1 MKKKL
6 LLSAFFSLLYAIMFS
21 QTAGISGKVKTAN
34 ENSSEFINIKI
45 KGTSL
50 STKTDSSGE
59 FSMQKLQSGNV
70 TLVVSAMGCETQE
83 IAVELRENETTNVPE
98 IFLAESS
105 HQLQSV
111 EVVGRKKS
119 SYKNDH
125 TFSATK
131 LEMRVIDVPQSI
143 SFVTKELI
151 QDQQAL
157 RLKDVGKNVAG
168 VNEFSTYDDITI
180 RGFRNNDSNGRL
192 INGLRGVNTFWTSP
206 LLVNIERVE
215 YIKGPASAVF
225 GNASPGGTINMITK
239 KPLDETRQAIQFTTG
254 SFNTFRTTADFT
266 GAVNEDKS
274 LLYRLNLG
282 YENADTYR
290 DQISNKSIVIA
301 PSVSFIPKEGTRF
314 NADLVYTNLDTKLDR
329 GRTIVQGTT
338 DLFATPIGFNI
349 AQPNDYLKSKTL
361 ALTLSFSQVISKYLT
376 FNASYL
382 KVRYDE
388 ELNEHGFNGYITPT
402 LISMYFNDRKTI
414 QHGNNLSTYFSSK
427 FNTGVLEHQAL
438 VGYDYINSEI
448 NQYQRDA
455 ENQTNTV
462 VNGETIIGNVRN
474 FDLSNPTYF
483 IRPIETY
490 NFTEGTNEITKYY
503 TNGLYVQDL
512 IKYKRLQLLL
522 SLRQEFYTFPENASA
537 GITDGKKTEKALLP
551 KVGLTYSITDNINVY
566 GTYATGF
573 EAQNAATVG
582 NVNAGGP
589 FDPMTSNLF
598 EVGSKGEFFNR
609 KLFIGTAVYQIT
621 KNNILVSANDAA
633 NPDLLEQRGQERARG
648 FEIEA
653 VGKINNNLSINLS
666 YAYNNAII
674 TESVKGDINNQVGL
688 TKENAPKHISGSWI
702 KYSFN
707 EGKIKGLGLAIGHSQ
722 VSERE
727 TFVRTLQLPSYIVFN
742 TAAYYKVDRFTIG
755 VNFNNIFDKKYLV
768 GGYNY
773 QRNFTGAPSNF
784 LVNVGYTF

>member
-1 MKKKL
+1 MKKKIVI
-6 LLSAFFSLLYAIMFS
+6 SSFFCLVSNFIFS
-21 QTAGISGKVKTAN
+21 QTSGISGTVKTAN
-34 ENSSEFINIKI
+34 SSSETVNIKI
-45 KGTSL
+45 KENAAATVTDRRGEYILKSL
-50 STKTDSSGE
+50 SA
-59 FSMQKLQSGNV
+59 GNKIV
-70 TLVVSAMGCETQE
+70 IISAVGFETQQ
-83 IAVELRENETTNVPE
+83 IAVELKENEITLVPEVFLVETTN
-98 IFLAESS
+98 
-105 HQLQSV
+105 QLQSV
-111 EVVGRKKS
+111 EVTGRKKS
-119 SYKNDH
+119 SYKNDN

-192 INGLRGVNTFWTSP
+192 INGLRGVNSFWTSP

-225 GNASPGGTINMITK
+225 ANSSPGGTINMITK
-239 KPLDETRQAIQFTTG
+239 KPLDEARQAIQFTTG
-254 SFNTFRTTADFT
+254 SFNTFRTSADFT
-266 GAVNEDKS
+266 GPVNDDKT

-301 PSVSFIPKEGTRF
+301 PSISFIPKEGTRF

-329 GRTIVQGTT
+329 GRTIIKGTT

-361 ALTLSFSQVISKYLT
+361 ALTLSFSQVINEHLT

-402 LISMYFNDRKTI
+402 MIAMYFNDRKTI
-414 QHGNNLSTYFSSK
+414 QQGNNLSTYFSSK
-427 FNTGVLEHQAL
+427 FKTGELQHQAV
-438 VGYDYINSEI
+438 VGYDYINGEI
-448 NQYQRDA
+448 NKYERDA
-455 ENQTNTV
+455 EN
-462 VNGETIIGNVRN
+462 ESGNVSN
-474 FDLSNPTYF
+474 FDLLKPTYL
-483 IRPIETY
+483 IRPIQTY
-490 NFTEGTNEITKYY
+490 KFTASENEISEYY
-503 TNGLYVQDL
+503 TNGFYVQDL
-512 IKYKRLQLLL
+512 IKYKKIQLLL
-522 SLRQEFYTFPENASA
+522 SLRQEFYTFPENKAA
-537 GITDGKKTEKALLP
+537 GITDGKKSEKALLP
-551 KVGLTYSITDNINVY
+551 KVGLTYSVADNINVY

-573 EAQNAATVG
+573 EAQDASIFGSANS
-582 NVNAGGP
+582 GGP
-589 FDPMTSNLF
+589 FDPMTSNLY
-598 EVGSKGEFFNR
+598 EVGSKGEFFNKR
-609 KLFIGTAVYQIT
+609 LFVGTAIYQIT
-621 KNNILVSANDAA
+621 KNNILVNANDAS

-648 FEIEA
+648 FEVEA
-653 VGKINNNLSINLS
+653 TGRIDNNWSVNLS

-674 TESVKGDINNQVGL
+674 TKSAKDDSDNKVGL
-688 TKENAPKHISGSWI
+688 TKENAPKNISGSWI
-702 KYSFN
+702 KYSFT

-722 VSERE
+722 VSKRE
-727 TFVRTLQLPSYIVFN
+727 TFVRTLQLPSYVVFN
-742 TAAYYKVDRFTIG
+742 AATYYKVDRFTIG
-755 VNFNNIFDKKYLV
+755 VNFNNVFDKKYLV

>member
-1 MKKKL
+1 MKKLVLSYL
-6 LLSAFFSLLYAIMFS
+6 LCLVSSIMFS
-21 QTAGISGKVKTAN
+21 QTSSVAGKVNTEHN
-34 ENSSEFINIKI
+34 NSESIQIKI
-45 KGTSL
+45 KENGASTNADSRGEYVIKNL
-50 STKTDSSGE
+50 SAGK
-59 FSMQKLQSGNV
+59 V
-70 TLVVSAMGCETQE
+70 TLVITALGFETQE
-83 IAVELRENETTNVPE
+83 IAVELKENEITAVPDIVLAETTN
-98 IFLAESS
+98 
-105 HQLQSV
+105 QLQSV
-111 EVVGRKKS
+111 EVTGRKKS
-119 SYKNDH
+119 SYKNDN

-131 LEMRVIDVPQSI
+131 LEMRVIDIPQSI

-192 INGLRGVNTFWTSP
+192 INGLRGVNSFWTSP

-225 GNASPGGTINMITK
+225 GNSSPGGTINMITK
-239 KPLDETRQAIQFTTG
+239 KPLDEARQAIQFTTG
-254 SFNTFRTTADFT
+254 SFNTFRTSADFT
-266 GAVNEDKS
+266 GPVNDDKT

-301 PSVSFIPKEGTRF
+301 PSISFIPKEGTRF
-314 NADLVYTNLDTKLDR
+314 NADLVYTNLNTKLDR

-361 ALTLSFSQVISKYLT
+361 ALTLSFSQAINEYLT

-402 LISMYFNDRKTI
+402 MIAMYFNDRKTI
-414 QHGNNLSTYFSSK
+414 QQGNNLSTYFSSK
-427 FNTGVLEHQAL
+427 FKTGDLEHQAL
-438 VGYDYINSEI
+438 AGYDFINGEI
-448 NQYQRDA
+448 DQYQRDA
-455 ENQTNTV
+455 EN
-462 VNGETIIGNVRN
+462 ESGNVSN
-474 FDLSNPTYF
+474 FDLLNPTYL

-490 NFTEGTNEITKYY
+490 VFTSSANEISKYY
-503 TNGLYVQDL
+503 TNGFYVQDL
-512 IKYKRLQLLL
+512 IKYKKIQLLL

-551 KVGLTYSITDNINVY
+551 KVGLTYSIADNINVY

-573 EAQNAATVG
+573 EAQNASIFG
-582 NVNAGGP
+582 NANSGGP
-589 FDPMTSNLF
+589 FDPMTSNLL
-598 EVGSKGEFFNR
+598 EAGSKGEFFNKR
-609 KLFIGTAVYQIT
+609 LFVGTAVYQIT
-621 KNNILVSANDAA
+621 KNNILVSANDAS

-653 VGKINNNLSINLS
+653 AGRIDNNWSVNLS
-666 YAYNNAII
+666 YAYNDAVI
-674 TESVKGDINNQVGL
+674 TKSTKDDVNNQVGL

-702 KYSFN
+702 KYSFT
-707 EGKIKGLGLAIGHSQ
+707 EGKIKGLGLALGHSQ
-722 VSERE
+722 VSKRE
-727 TFVRTLQLPSYIVFN
+727 TFVRTLQLPSYVVFN
-742 TAAYYKVDRFTIG
+742 AAAYYKVDRFTIG

>member
-1 MKKKL
+1 MNTKIFML
-6 LLSAFFSLLYAIMFS
+6 LCTLMCSYMFS
-21 QTAGISGKVKTAN
+21 QNSGISGSVKTSNMNSLDQITIKVKG
-34 ENSSEFINIKI
+34 SSI
-45 KGTSL
+45 
-50 STKTDSSGE
+50 STTTDSQGEYRIKNLNSGSVVLI
-59 FSMQKLQSGNV
+59 FSGSGF
-70 TLVVSAMGCETQE
+70 EKQE
-83 IAVELRENETTNVPE
+83 ITAELKDNETTLVPE
-98 IFLAESS
+98 VFMIESVN
-105 HQLQSV
+105 QLQSV
-111 EVVGRKKS
+111 EVTGRKKS
-119 SYKNDH
+119 SYKNDN

-131 LEMRVIDVPQSI
+131 LEMKVIDVPQSI

-225 GNASPGGTINMITK
+225 GNSSPGGTINMITK

-254 SFNTFRTTADFT
+254 SFNTFRTAADFT
-266 GAVNEDKS
+266 GAVNEDKT

-361 ALTLSFSQVISKYLT
+361 ALTLSFSQVINQYLT

-388 ELNEHGFNGYITPT
+388 ELNEHGFNGYLSPT
-402 LISMYFNDRKTI
+402 LIAMYFNDRKTI
-414 QHGNNLSTYFSSK
+414 QQGNNLSTYFSSK
-427 FNTGVLEHQAL
+427 FQTGDLEHQAIA
-438 VGYDYINSEI
+438 GYDYINGEI

-455 ENQTNTV
+455 EN
-462 VNGETIIGNVRN
+462 ESGNVSN
-474 FDLSNPTYF
+474 FDLSNPTYA

-490 NFTEGTNEITKYY
+490 VFTSTTNDITKYY
-503 TNGLYVQDL
+503 TNGFYVQDL
-512 IKYKRLQLLL
+512 IKYKKIQLLL

-551 KVGLTYSITDNINVY
+551 KIGLTYSIADNINVY

-573 EAQNAATVG
+573 EAQNATNVG

-589 FDPMTSNLF
+589 FDPMTSNLL
-598 EVGSKGEFFNR
+598 EIGSKGEFFNKR
-609 KLFIGTAVYQIT
+609 LFVGTSIYQIT
-621 KNNILVSANDAA
+621 RNNILVSANDAS

-653 VGKINNNLSINLS
+653 SGRIDNNWSVNLS

-674 TESVKGDINNQVGL
+674 TKSTVEDADDLVGR
-688 TKENAPKHISGSWI
+688 TKENAPKNISGSWI
-702 KYSFN
+702 KYNFT
-707 EGKIKGLGLAIGHSQ
+707 EGKIKGLGLAFGHSQ
-722 VSERE
+722 VSKRE
-727 TFVRTLQLPSYIVFN
+727 TFVRTLQLPSYVVFN

>member
-1 MKKKL
+1 MKNKFPL
-6 LLSAFFSLLYAIMFS
+6 IVFFALISTIMFS
-21 QTAGISGKVKTAN
+21 QTASIVGKVKTSN
-34 ENSSEFINIKI
+34 GNSLESINIKVKKSSI
-45 KGTSL
+45 ATI
-50 STKTDSSGE
+50 TDSDGDYE
-59 FSMQKLQSGNV
+59 IKNLKSGNIN
-70 TLVVSAMGCETQE
+70 LVISAVGFENQE
-83 IAVELRENETTNVPE
+83 ISVVTKENEVTIVPE
-98 IFLAESS
+98 VFLIEMTN
-105 HQLQSV
+105 QLQSV
-111 EVVGRKKS
+111 EVTGRKKS
-119 SYKNDH
+119 SYKNDN

-157 RLKDVGKNVAG
+157 RLKDVVKNVAG
-168 VNEFSTYDDITI
+168 VNEFSTYDDIVI

-192 INGLRGVNTFWTSP
+192 INGLRGINSFWTSP

-225 GNASPGGTINMITK
+225 GNSSPGGTINMITK

-254 SFNTFRTTADFT
+254 SFNTFRTTADFI
-266 GAVNEDKS
+266 GAVNDDKS

-290 DQISNKSIVIA
+290 DQIANKSIVIA
-301 PSVSFIPKEGTRF
+301 PSISFIPKEGTRF
-314 NADLVYTNLDTKLDR
+314 NADLVYTDLDTKLDR

-361 ALTLSFSQVISKYLT
+361 ALTLSFSQVINKYLT

-388 ELNEHGFNGYITPT
+388 ELNEHGFNGYLTPT

-414 QHGNNLSTYFSSK
+414 QQGNNLTTYFSSK
-427 FNTGVLEHQAL
+427 FNTGDLEHQAV
-438 VGYDYINSEI
+438 VGYDYIDGEKTV
-448 NQYQRDA
+448 YQRDA
-455 ENQTNTV
+455 EN
-462 VNGETIIGNVRN
+462 ESGNVSN
-474 FDLSNPTYF
+474 FDLSNPVYS
-483 IRPIETY
+483 IRNIETY
-490 NFTEGTNEITKYY
+490 NYGAPGYEFTNYN
-503 TNGLYVQDL
+503 TNGFYIQDL
-512 IKYKRLQLLL
+512 IKYKKIQLLL
-522 SLRQEFYTFPENASA
+522 SLRKEFYTFPENASA
-537 GITDGKKTEKALLP
+537 GIANGKKTQNALLP
-551 KVGLTYSITDNINVY
+551 KVGLTYSITDNINAY

-573 EAQNAATVG
+573 ENQNAATLG
-582 NVNAGGP
+582 SATTGGP
-589 FDPMTSNLF
+589 FDPMKSNLY
-598 EVGSKGEFFNR
+598 EIGSKGEFFNK
-609 KLFIGTAVYQIT
+609 KLFIGTAIYQIT
-621 KNNILVSANDAA
+621 KNNVLVNANDTS

-653 VGKINNNLSINLS
+653 TGKINDNWSVNLH

-674 TESVKGDINNQVGL
+674 TKSTVGNTDNKEGL
-688 TKENAPKHISGSWI
+688 TKENAPKNSSGSWI

-707 EGKIKGLGLAIGHSQ
+707 DGVIKGLGLAIGHSQ
-722 VSERE
+722 VSKRE
-727 TFVRTLQLPSYIVFN
+727 TLVRTLQLPSYVVYN
-742 TAAYYKVDRFTIG
+742 AAAYYKVDRFTIG
-755 VNFNNIFDKKYLV
+755 VNFNNIFDKKYLS

>member
-1 MKKKL
+1 MKRKIVMSCIFCL
-6 LLSAFFSLLYAIMFS
+6 ISGFIFS
-21 QTAGISGKVKTAN
+21 QTSGIAGKVKTGN
-34 ENSSEFINIKI
+34 DSPETINIKI
-45 KGTSL
+45 KGTSI
-50 STKTDSSGE
+50 SIMTDSRGE
-59 FSMQKLQSGNV
+59 YLIKNLPAGKITIVFTAVGF
-70 TLVVSAMGCETQE
+70 ETQE
-83 IAVELRENETTNVPE
+83 TTAELKENELTSVPE
-98 IFLAESS
+98 IILTELTN
-105 HQLQSV
+105 QLQSV
-111 EVVGRKKS
+111 EVTGRKKS
-119 SYKNDH
+119 SYKNDN

-131 LEMRVIDVPQSI
+131 LEMKVIDVPQSI

-192 INGLRGVNTFWTSP
+192 INGLRGVNSFWTSP

-225 GNASPGGTINMITK
+225 ANSSPGGTINMITK
-239 KPLDETRQAIQFTTG
+239 KPLDEARQAIQFTTG
-254 SFNTFRTTADFT
+254 SFNTFRTSADFT
-266 GAVNEDKS
+266 GPVNDEKT

-301 PSVSFIPKEGTRF
+301 PSVSFIPREGTRF

-361 ALTLSFSQVISKYLT
+361 ALTLSFSQIINKYLT

-388 ELNEHGFNGYITPT
+388 ELNEHGFNGYISPT
-402 LISMYFNDRKTI
+402 LIAMYFNDRKTT

-427 FNTGVLEHQAL
+427 FETGELMHQAV
-438 VGYDYINSEI
+438 VGYDYINGEI

-455 ENQTNTV
+455 EN
-462 VNGETIIGNVRN
+462 ESGNVSN

-490 NFTEGTNEITKYY
+490 DFTSTTNDISKYY
-503 TNGLYVQDL
+503 TNGFYVQDL
-512 IKYKRLQLLL
+512 IKYKKIQLLL

-537 GITDGKKTEKALLP
+537 GITDGKKSEKALLP
-551 KVGLTYSITDNINVY
+551 KVGLTYSVADNINVY

-573 EAQNAATVG
+573 EAQDASIFG

-589 FDPMTSNLF
+589 FDPMTSNLY
-598 EVGSKGEFFNR
+598 EIGSKGEFFNKR
-609 KLFIGTAVYQIT
+609 LFVGTAVYQIT
-621 KNNILVSANDAA
+621 RNNILVSANDAS

-653 VGKINNNLSINLS
+653 TGRIDNNWSVNLS

-674 TESVKGDINNQVGL
+674 TKSTKDDVDNQVGL
-688 TKENAPKHISGSWI
+688 TKENAPKNISGSWI
-702 KYSFN
+702 KYSFT
-707 EGKIKGLGLAIGHSQ
+707 EGSIKGLGLAVGHSQ
-722 VSERE
+722 VSKRE
-727 TFVRTLQLPSYIVFN
+727 TFVRTLQLPSYVVFN
-742 TAAYYKVDRFTIG
+742 AALYYKVDRFTIG
-755 VNFNNIFDKKYLV
+755 TNFNNIFNKKYLV

>member
-1 MKKKL
+1 MKTKL
-6 LLSAFFSLLYAIMFS
+6 LLSLFFIFISTYIFS
-21 QTAGISGKVKTAN
+21 QSAIIGSVKTSDI
-34 ENSSEFINIKI
+34 NSGELIKIKI
-45 KGTSL
+45 KGTTISTIAKDNGEYEIKNL
-50 STKTDSSGE
+50 SP
-59 FSMQKLQSGNV
+59 GNIV
-70 TLVVSAMGCETQE
+70 LVLSANGFETQE
-83 IAVELRENETTNVPE
+83 EAIEIKENQVTILPDILLVSTTN
-98 IFLAESS
+98 
-105 HQLQSV
+105 QLQSV
-111 EVVGRKKS
+111 EVTGRKKS
-119 SYKNDH
+119 SYKNDN

-192 INGLRGVNTFWTSP
+192 INGLRSVNNFWTSP

-225 GNASPGGTINMITK
+225 ANSSPGGTINMITK

-254 SFNTFRTTADFT
+254 SFDTFRTSADFT

-301 PSVSFIPKEGTRF
+301 PSISFIPKEGTRF
-314 NADLVYTNLDTKLDR
+314 NADLVYTDLDTKLDR

-361 ALTLSFSQVISKYLT
+361 ALTLSFSQVISEHLI

-388 ELNEHGFNGYITPT
+388 ELNEHGFNGYISPT
-402 LISMYFNDRKTI
+402 LIAMYFNDRKTI
-414 QHGNNLSTYFSSK
+414 QQGNNLSTYFSSK
-427 FNTGVLEHQAL
+427 FKTGDLEHQAIA
-438 VGYDYINSEI
+438 GYDYISGEI

-455 ENQTNTV
+455 EN
-462 VNGETIIGNVRN
+462 ESGNVSN

-483 IRPIETY
+483 IRPVETY
-490 NFTEGTNEITKYY
+490 NFTSTTNEISKYY
-503 TNGLYVQDL
+503 TNGFYVQDL
-512 IKYKRLQLLL
+512 IKYKKIQLLL

-537 GITDGKKTEKALLP
+537 GITDGKKSEKALLP
-551 KVGLTYSITDNINVY
+551 KVGLTYSITDNINAY

-573 EAQNAATVG
+573 EAQDVSIVG
-582 NVNAGGP
+582 NANIGGP
-589 FDPMTSNLF
+589 FDPMTSNLY
-598 EVGSKGEFFNR
+598 EIGSKGEFFNKR
-609 KLFIGTAVYQIT
+609 LFVGTAVYQIT
-621 KNNILVSANDAA
+621 RNNILVSANDEA

-648 FEIEA
+648 FEVEA
-653 VGKINNNLSINLS
+653 TGRIDNKWSVNLS

-674 TESVKGDINNQVGL
+674 TKSTKEDEDNNVGR
-688 TKENAPKHISGSWI
+688 TKENAPKSISGSWI
-702 KYSFN
+702 KYNFT
-707 EGKIKGLGLAIGHSQ
+707 EGKIKGFGLAIGHSQ
-722 VSERE
+722 VSKRE
-727 TFVRTLQLPSYIVFN
+727 TFVRTLQLPSYVVFN

-755 VNFNNIFDKKYLV
+755 INFNNIFDKKYLV

>member
-1 MKKKL
+1 MKNKFPL
-6 LLSAFFSLLYAIMFS
+6 IVFFGLISTIMFS
-21 QTAGISGKVKTAN
+21 QTASIVGKVKTSNAN
-34 ENSSEFINIKI
+34 SLESINIKV
-45 KGTSL
+45 KRTSI
-50 STKTDSSGE
+50 STTTNSSGE
-59 FSMQKLQSGNV
+59 YEIKNLKAGNV
-70 TLVVSAMGCETQE
+70 NLLVSAIGFESQE
-83 IAVELRENETTNVPE
+83 ITVELKENEVTTVPE
-98 IFLAESS
+98 IFLIESTN
-105 HQLQSV
+105 QLQSV
-111 EVVGRKKS
+111 EVTGRKKS
-119 SYKNDH
+119 SYKNDN

-157 RLKDVGKNVAG
+157 RLKDVVKNVAG
-168 VNEFSTYDDITI
+168 VNEFSTYDDIVI

-192 INGLRGVNTFWTSP
+192 INGLRGINTFWTSP

-225 GNASPGGTINMITK
+225 GNSSPGGTINMITK

-266 GAVNEDKS
+266 GAVNDDKS

-290 DQISNKSIVIA
+290 DQITNKSIVIA

-314 NADLVYTNLDTKLDR
+314 NADLVYTDLDTKLDR
-329 GRTIVQGTT
+329 GRTVVQGTT

-361 ALTLSFSQVISKYLT
+361 ALTLSFSQVINRYLT

-388 ELNEHGFNGYITPT
+388 ELNEHGFNGYLTPT

-414 QHGNNLSTYFSSK
+414 QHGNNLTTYFSSK
-427 FNTGVLEHQAL
+427 FNTGELEHQA
-438 VGYDYINSEI
+438 VAGYDYINGEK
-448 NQYQRDA
+448 NVYQRDA
-455 ENQTNTV
+455 EN
-462 VNGETIIGNVRN
+462 ESGNVSN
-474 FDLSNPTYF
+474 FDLSNPTYS

-490 NFTEGTNEITKYY
+490 NFATPIYELTNYH
-503 TNGLYVQDL
+503 TNGFYIQDL
-512 IKYKRLQLLL
+512 IKYKKIQLLL
-522 SLRQEFYTFPENASA
+522 SLRKEFYTFPENASA
-537 GITDGKKTEKALLP
+537 GIANGKKTQNALLP
-551 KVGLTYSITDNINVY
+551 KVGLTYSIIDNINVY

-573 EAQNAATVG
+573 ENQNAATLG
-582 NVNAGGP
+582 SATTGGP
-589 FDPMTSNLF
+589 FDPMESNLY
-598 EVGSKGEFFNR
+598 EIGSKGEFFNK
-609 KLFIGTAVYQIT
+609 KLFIGTAIYQIT
-621 KNNILVSANDAA
+621 KNNVLVNANNTL

-653 VGKINNNLSINLS
+653 TGKINDNWSVNLH

-674 TESVKGDINNQVGL
+674 TKSTVGNTDNKEGL
-688 TKENAPKHISGSWI
+688 TKENAPKNSSGSWI

-707 EGKIKGLGLAIGHSQ
+707 EGVIKGLGLAIGHSQ
-722 VSERE
+722 VSKRE
-727 TFVRTLQLPSYIVFN
+727 TLVRTLQLPSYVVYN
-742 TAAYYKVDRFTIG
+742 AAAYYKVDRFTIG
-755 VNFNNIFDKKYLV
+755 VNFNNIFDKKYLS

>member
-1 MKKKL
+1 MKNKL
-6 LLSAFFSLLYAIMFS
+6 FLSAFFCLLSTIVFS
-21 QTAGISGKVKTAN
+21 QFSGISGKVKTSDGSSIEFAN
-34 ENSSEFINIKI
+34 IKLKENSISTTTNS
-45 KGTSL
+45 KGEYEL
-50 STKTDSSGE
+50 KNL
-59 FSMQKLQSGNV
+59 KSGNI
-70 TLVVSAMGCETQE
+70 TLMVSAIGFERQE
-83 IAVELRENETTNVPE
+83 ISVELKENETTIIPE
-98 IFLAESS
+98 IFLIEATNE
-105 HQLQSV
+105 LQSV
-111 EVVGRKKS
+111 EVIGRKKS
-119 SYKNDH
+119 SYKNDN

-168 VNEFSTYDDITI
+168 VNEFSTYDDIVI

-225 GNASPGGTINMITK
+225 GNSSPGGTINMITK

-266 GAVNEDKS
+266 GAVNEDKT

-290 DQISNKSIVIA
+290 DQINNKSIVIA

-314 NADLVYTNLDTKLDR
+314 NADLVYTKLDTKLDR

-349 AQPNDYLKSKTL
+349 AQPNDYLRSKTL
-361 ALTLSFSQVISKYLT
+361 ALTLSFSQVINKYLT

-402 LISMYFNDRKTI
+402 LIAMYFNDRKTI

-427 FNTGVLEHQAL
+427 FNTGDLEHQA
-438 VGYDYINSEI
+438 VAGYDYINGEI

-455 ENQTNTV
+455 EN
-462 VNGETIIGNVRN
+462 ESGNVSN

-490 NFTEGTNEITKYY
+490 DFTSTTNDISKYY
-503 TNGLYVQDL
+503 TNGFYVQDL
-512 IKYKRLQLLL
+512 IRYKRLQLLL
-522 SLRQEFYTFPENASA
+522 SLRQEFYTFPENVSA

-551 KVGLTYSITDNINVY
+551 KVGLTYSITDNINAY

-573 EAQNAATVG
+573 ENQNAATVG
-582 NVNAGGP
+582 NINAGGP
-589 FDPMTSNLF
+589 FDPMTSNLL
-598 EVGSKGEFFNR
+598 EIGSKGEFFNK

-621 KNNILVSANDAA
+621 RNNILVSANDAT

-648 FEIEA
+648 FEMEA

-674 TESVKGDINNQVGL
+674 TKSTKDDTNDVVGR

-707 EGKIKGLGLAIGHSQ
+707 KGVIKGLGLAIGHSQ
-722 VSERE
+722 VSKRE
-727 TFVRTLQLPSYIVFN
+727 TFVRALQLASYVVFN

-755 VNFNNIFDKKYLV
+755 VNFNNIFDKKYLS

>member
-1 MKKKL
+1 MKNKFPL
-6 LLSAFFSLLYAIMFS
+6 IVFFGLISTIMFS
-21 QTAGISGKVKTAN
+21 QTASIVGKVKTSN
-34 ENSSEFINIKI
+34 GNSLESINIKVKKSSI
-45 KGTSL
+45 AT
-50 STKTDSSGE
+50 TTDSDGDYE
-59 FSMQKLQSGNV
+59 IKNLKSGNIN
-70 TLVVSAMGCETQE
+70 LIISAVGFENQE
-83 IAVELRENETTNVPE
+83 ISVVTNENEVTIVPE
-98 IFLAESS
+98 IFLIESTN
-105 HQLQSV
+105 QLQSV
-111 EVVGRKKS
+111 EVTGRKKS
-119 SYKNDH
+119 SYKNDN

-157 RLKDVGKNVAG
+157 RLKDVVKNVAG
-168 VNEFSTYDDITI
+168 VNEFSTYDDIVI

-192 INGLRGVNTFWTSP
+192 INGLRGINSFWTSP

-225 GNASPGGTINMITK
+225 GNSSPGGTINMITK

-266 GAVNEDKS
+266 GAVNDDKS

-290 DQISNKSIVIA
+290 DQIANKSIVIA

-314 NADLVYTNLDTKLDR
+314 NADLVYTDLDTKLDR

-361 ALTLSFSQVISKYLT
+361 ALTLSFSQAINEYLT

-388 ELNEHGFNGYITPT
+388 ELNEHGFNGYVTPT

-414 QHGNNLSTYFSSK
+414 QQGNNLTTYFSSK
-427 FNTGVLEHQAL
+427 FNTGDLEHQAV
-438 VGYDYINSEI
+438 VGYDYIDGEKTV
-448 NQYQRDA
+448 YQRDA
-455 ENQTNTV
+455 EN
-462 VNGETIIGNVRN
+462 ESGNVSN
-474 FDLSNPTYF
+474 FDLSNPVYS
-483 IRPIETY
+483 IRNIETY
-490 NFTEGTNEITKYY
+490 NYGTPGYEFTNYH
-503 TNGLYVQDL
+503 TNGFYIQDL
-512 IKYKRLQLLL
+512 IKYKKIQLLL
-522 SLRQEFYTFPENASA
+522 SLRKEFYTFPENASA
-537 GITDGKKTEKALLP
+537 GITNGKKTQNALLP
-551 KVGLTYSITDNINVY
+551 KVGLTYSITDNINAY

-573 EAQNAATVG
+573 ENQNAATLG
-582 NVNAGGP
+582 SATTGGP
-589 FDPMTSNLF
+589 FDPMKSNLY
-598 EVGSKGEFFNR
+598 EIGSKGEFFNK
-609 KLFIGTAVYQIT
+609 KLFIGTAIYQIT
-621 KNNILVSANDAA
+621 KNNVLVNANDTS

-653 VGKINNNLSINLS
+653 TGKINDNWSVNLH

-674 TESVKGDINNQVGL
+674 TKSTVGNTDNKEGL
-688 TKENAPKHISGSWI
+688 TKENAPKNSSGSWI

-707 EGKIKGLGLAIGHSQ
+707 EGVIKGLGLAIGHSQ
-722 VSERE
+722 VSKRE
-727 TFVRTLQLPSYIVFN
+727 TLVRTLQLPSYVVYN
-742 TAAYYKVDRFTIG
+742 AAAYYKVDRFTIG
-755 VNFNNIFDKKYLV
+755 VNFNNIFDKKYLS

>member
-1 MKKKL
+1 
-6 LLSAFFSLLYAIMFS
+6 MFS
-21 QTAGISGKVKTAN
+21 QTASIAGKVKTLN
-34 ENSSEFINIKI
+34 GNSSDFINVKI
-45 KGTSL
+45 KGTSV
-50 STKTDSSGE
+50 SASTDSNGE
-59 FSMQKLQSGNV
+59 YSIKNLQIGNA
-70 TLVVSAMGCETQE
+70 TLIVSAIGFETQE
-83 IAVELRENETTNVPE
+83 ISVELKENETTIAPE
-98 IFLAESS
+98 IFLIEATNE
-105 HQLQSV
+105 LQSV

-119 SYKNDH
+119 SYKNDN

-168 VNEFSTYDDITI
+168 VNEFSTYDDIVI

-225 GNASPGGTINMITK
+225 GNSSPGGTINMITK

-254 SFNTFRTTADFT
+254 TFNTFRTTADFT
-266 GAVNEDKS
+266 GAVNEDKT

-290 DQISNKSIVIA
+290 DQIGNKSIVVA

-329 GRTIVQGTT
+329 GRTIIQGTT

-349 AQPNDYLKSKTL
+349 AQPNDYLRSKTL
-361 ALTLSFSQVISKYLT
+361 ALTLSFSQVINKYLT

-414 QHGNNLSTYFSSK
+414 QHGNNLTTYFSSN
-427 FNTGVLEHQAL
+427 FNTGELKHQAIA
-438 VGYDYINSEI
+438 GYDYINGEI
-448 NQYQRDA
+448 NQFQRDA
-455 ENQTNTV
+455 ENETD
-462 VNGETIIGNVRN
+462 VNNVKGNVRN
-474 FDLSNPTYF
+474 FDLLNPTYF

-490 NFTEGTNEITKYY
+490 NFTEGTNEITEYY
-503 TNGLYVQDL
+503 TNGFYIQDL
-512 IKYKRLQLLL
+512 IKYKRIQLLL
-522 SLRQEFYTFPENASA
+522 SLRQEFYTFPENASS

-551 KVGLTYSITDNINVY
+551 KVGLTYSITDNINAY

-573 EAQNAATVG
+573 ENQNAATVG
-582 NVNAGGP
+582 NANAGGP

-598 EVGSKGEFFNR
+598 ELGSKGEFFNNR
-609 KLFIGTAVYQIT
+609 LFIGTAIYQIT
-621 KNNILVSANDAA
+621 RNNILVSANDAT

-648 FEIEA
+648 FEVEA

-674 TESVKGDINNQVGL
+674 TKSTKDDTNDVVGR

-707 EGKIKGLGLAIGHSQ
+707 EGVIKGLGLAIGHSQ
-722 VSERE
+722 VSKRE
-727 TFVRTLQLPSYIVFN
+727 TFVRALQLPSYVVFN

-755 VNFNNIFDKKYLV
+755 VNFNNIFDKKYLS

>member
-1 MKKKL
+1 MKNKL
-6 LLSAFFSLLYAIMFS
+6 FLSTIFCLLSAIMFS
-21 QTAGISGKVKTAN
+21 QTAGISGKVKTIH
-34 ENSSEFINIKI
+34 ENSSEFVNIKI

-50 STKTDSSGE
+50 STNTDSNGE
-59 FSMQKLQSGNV
+59 YTIKNLQTGSA
-70 TLVVSAMGCETQE
+70 TLVISAIGCQTQE
-83 IAVELRENETTNVPE
+83 IAVELKENEITIVPD
-98 IFLAESS
+98 IFLVEATHE
-105 HQLQSV
+105 LQSV
-111 EVVGRKKS
+111 EVTGRKKS

-192 INGLRGVNTFWTSP
+192 INGLRGVNSFWTSP

-225 GNASPGGTINMITK
+225 ANSSPGGTINMITK

-282 YENADTYR
+282 YENADTFR

-301 PSVSFIPKEGTRF
+301 PSISFIPKEGTRF

-361 ALTLSFSQVISKYLT
+361 ALTLSFSQVINKYLT

-427 FNTGVLEHQAL
+427 FETGVLEHQL
-438 VGYDYINSEI
+438 VAGYDYINGEI

-455 ENQTNTV
+455 EN
-462 VNGETIIGNVRN
+462 ETGNVKN
-474 FDLSNPTYF
+474 FDLLNPTYF
-483 IRPIETY
+483 IRDIDKY
-490 NFTEGTNEITKYY
+490 NYNEPTSQLTNYY
-503 TNGLYVQDL
+503 TNGIYLQDL

-537 GITDGKKTEKALLP
+537 GITNGKKSEKALLP
-551 KVGLTYSITDNINVY
+551 KVGLTYSITDNINAY
-566 GTYATGF
+566 ATFATGF
-573 EAQNAATVG
+573 EAQNASTVG
-582 NVNAGGP
+582 NSNAGGP

-609 KLFIGTAVYQIT
+609 KLFIGTAIYQIT
-621 KNNILVSANDAA
+621 KNNILVSANDAS

-648 FEIEA
+648 FEVEA

-727 TFVRTLQLPSYIVFN
+727 TFVRTLQLPSYVVFN

>member
-1 MKKKL
+1 MKNKL
-6 LLSAFFSLLYAIMFS
+6 FLSIFICLLSTIVFS
-21 QTAGISGKVKTAN
+21 QTASVAGKVKTLN
-34 ENSSEFINIKI
+34 GNSSDFINVKI
-45 KGTSL
+45 KGTSV
-50 STKTDSSGE
+50 SASTDSNGE
-59 FSMQKLQSGNV
+59 YSIKNLQIGNA
-70 TLVVSAMGCETQE
+70 TLIVSAIGFETQE
-83 IAVELRENETTNVPE
+83 ISVALKENETTIAPE
-98 IFLAESS
+98 IFLIEATNE
-105 HQLQSV
+105 LQSV
-111 EVVGRKKS
+111 EVIGRKKS
-119 SYKNDH
+119 SYKNDN

-131 LEMRVIDVPQSI
+131 LEMKVIDVPQSI
-143 SFVTKELI
+143 SFVTKEFI

-168 VNEFSTYDDITI
+168 VNEFSTYDDIVI

-225 GNASPGGTINMITK
+225 GNSSPGGTINMITK

-266 GAVNEDKS
+266 GAVNEDKT

-290 DQISNKSIVIA
+290 DQIGNKSIVVA

-361 ALTLSFSQVISKYLT
+361 ALTLSFSQVINKYLT

-414 QHGNNLSTYFSSK
+414 QHGNNLTTYFSSN
-427 FNTGVLEHQAL
+427 FNTGELKHQAIA
-438 VGYDYINSEI
+438 GYDYINGEI
-448 NQYQRDA
+448 NQFQRDA
-455 ENQTNTV
+455 ENETD
-462 VNGETIIGNVRN
+462 VNNVKGNVRN
-474 FDLSNPTYF
+474 FDLLNPTYF

-490 NFTEGTNEITKYY
+490 NFTEGTNEITEYY
-503 TNGLYVQDL
+503 TNGFYIQDL
-512 IKYKRLQLLL
+512 IKYKRVQLLL
-522 SLRQEFYTFPENASA
+522 SLRQEFYTFPENASS

-551 KVGLTYSITDNINVY
+551 KVGLTYSITDNINAY

-573 EAQNAATVG
+573 ENQNAATVG
-582 NVNAGGP
+582 NINAGGP

-598 EVGSKGEFFNR
+598 EIGSKGEFFNNR
-609 KLFIGTAVYQIT
+609 LFIGTAIYQIT
-621 KNNILVSANDAA
+621 RNNILVSANDAT

-648 FEIEA
+648 FEVEA

-674 TESVKGDINNQVGL
+674 TKSTKDDTNDVVGR

-707 EGKIKGLGLAIGHSQ
+707 EGVIKGLGLAIGHSQ
-722 VSERE
+722 VSKRE
-727 TFVRTLQLPSYIVFN
+727 TFVRALQLPSYVVFN

-755 VNFNNIFDKKYLV
+755 VNFNNIFDKKYLI

>member
-1 MKKKL
+1 
-6 LLSAFFSLLYAIMFS
+6 MFS
-21 QTAGISGKVKTAN
+21 QTASIAGKVKTLN
-34 ENSSEFINIKI
+34 GNSSDFINVKI
-45 KGTSL
+45 KGTSV
-50 STKTDSSGE
+50 SASTDSNGE
-59 FSMQKLQSGNV
+59 YSIKNLQIGNA
-70 TLVVSAMGCETQE
+70 TLIVSAIGFETQE
-83 IAVELRENETTNVPE
+83 ISVELKENETTIAPE
-98 IFLAESS
+98 IFLIEATNE
-105 HQLQSV
+105 LQSV

-119 SYKNDH
+119 SYKNDN

-168 VNEFSTYDDITI
+168 VNEFSTYDDIVI

-225 GNASPGGTINMITK
+225 GNSSPGGTINMITK

-254 SFNTFRTTADFT
+254 TFNTFRTTADFT
-266 GAVNEDKS
+266 GAVNEDKT

-290 DQISNKSIVIA
+290 DQIGNKSIVVA

-329 GRTIVQGTT
+329 GRTIIQGTT

-349 AQPNDYLKSKTL
+349 AQPNDYLRSKTL
-361 ALTLSFSQVISKYLT
+361 ALTLSFSQVINKYLT

-414 QHGNNLSTYFSSK
+414 QHGNNLTTYFSSN
-427 FNTGVLEHQAL
+427 FNTGELKHQAIA
-438 VGYDYINSEI
+438 GYDYINGEI
-448 NQYQRDA
+448 NQFQRDA
-455 ENQTNTV
+455 ENETD
-462 VNGETIIGNVRN
+462 VNNVKGNVRN
-474 FDLSNPTYF
+474 FDLLNPTYF

-490 NFTEGTNEITKYY
+490 NFTEGTNEITEYY
-503 TNGLYVQDL
+503 TNGFYIQDL
-512 IKYKRLQLLL
+512 IKYKRIQLLL
-522 SLRQEFYTFPENASA
+522 SLRQEFYTFPENASS

-551 KVGLTYSITDNINVY
+551 KVGLTYSITDNINAY

-573 EAQNAATVG
+573 ENQNAATVG
-582 NVNAGGP
+582 NANAGGP

-598 EVGSKGEFFNR
+598 ELGSKGEFFNNR
-609 KLFIGTAVYQIT
+609 LFIGTAIYQIT
-621 KNNILVSANDAA
+621 RNNILVSANDAT

-648 FEIEA
+648 FEVEA
-653 VGKINNNLSINLS
+653 VGKINNNLGINLS

-674 TESVKGDINNQVGL
+674 TKSTKDDTNDVVGR

-707 EGKIKGLGLAIGHSQ
+707 EGVIKGLGLAIGHSQ
-722 VSERE
+722 VSKRE
-727 TFVRTLQLPSYIVFN
+727 TFVRALQLPSYVVFN

-755 VNFNNIFDKKYLV
+755 VNFNNIFDKKYLS

>member
-1 MKKKL
+1 MKKIT
-6 LLSAFFSLLYAIMFS
+6 LSCILCFISSFVFA
-21 QTAGISGKVKTAN
+21 QTASLAGRIKTSHSISDAV
-34 ENSSEFINIKI
+34 NIKI
-45 KGTSL
+45 KGTST
-50 STKTDSSGE
+50 STTTDESGE
-59 FSMQKLQSGNV
+59 YQIKKLNAG
-70 TLVVSAMGCETQE
+70 TIILIVSAVGFETQE
-83 IAVELRENETTNVPE
+83 TTVELKENETVIVPE
-98 IFLAESS
+98 IFLAESTN
-105 HQLQSV
+105 QLQSV
-111 EVVGRKKS
+111 EVTGRKKS
-119 SYKNDH
+119 SYKNDN

-131 LEMRVIDVPQSI
+131 LEMKVIDVPQSI

-192 INGLRGVNTFWTSP
+192 INGLRGVNAFWTSP

-225 GNASPGGTINMITK
+225 GNSSPGGTVNMITK

-361 ALTLSFSQVISKYLT
+361 ALTLSFSQIINKYLT

-388 ELNEHGFNGYITPT
+388 ELNEHGFNGYISPT
-402 LISMYFNDRKTI
+402 VIAMYFNDRKTI
-414 QHGNNLSTYFSSK
+414 QQGNNLTTYFSSK
-427 FNTGVLEHQAL
+427 FNTGALEHQL
-438 VGYDYINSEI
+438 VVGYDYINGEI

-455 ENQTNTV
+455 EN
-462 VNGETIIGNVRN
+462 ESGNVSN
-474 FDLSNPTYF
+474 FDLAAPTYF

-490 NFTEGTNEITKYY
+490 NFTSTTNEITNYY

-512 IKYKRLQLLL
+512 IKYKKIQLLL

-537 GITDGKKTEKALLP
+537 GITDGKKSEKALLP
-551 KVGLTYSITDNINVY
+551 KVGLTYSVADNINVY
-566 GTYATGF
+566 GTFATGF
-573 EAQNAATVG
+573 EAQNASVVG
-582 NVNAGGP
+582 NINSGGP
-589 FDPMTSNLF
+589 FDPMTSNLY
-598 EVGSKGEFFNR
+598 EVGSKGEFFNKR
-609 KLFIGTAVYQIT
+609 LFVGTSVYQIT
-621 KNNILVSANDAA
+621 RNNILVSANDAS

-648 FEIEA
+648 FEVEA
-653 VGKINNNLSINLS
+653 TGRINNNWSVNLS

-674 TESVKGDINNQVGL
+674 TKSTVDDADDLVGR
-688 TKENAPKHISGSWI
+688 TKENAPKNISGSWI
-702 KYSFN
+702 KYSFT

-722 VSERE
+722 VSKRE
-727 TFVRTLQLPSYIVFN
+727 TFVRTLQLPSYVVFN
-742 TAAYYKVDRFTIG
+742 SAAYYKVDRFTIG
-755 VNFNNIFDKKYLV
+755 VNFNNIFDKKYLI